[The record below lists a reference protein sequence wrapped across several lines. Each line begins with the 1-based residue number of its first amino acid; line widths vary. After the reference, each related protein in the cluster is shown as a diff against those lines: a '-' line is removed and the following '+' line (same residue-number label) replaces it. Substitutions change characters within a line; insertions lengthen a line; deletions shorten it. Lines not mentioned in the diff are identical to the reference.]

1 MKNKIIELLLNEEY
15 EFISGEELA
24 KILGMSRAGVWKHI
38 KSLKEEGYN
47 IESVNKKGYRLVEK
61 PNDILTYQNIAH
73 QLDTK
78 YIGNNI
84 IHFNTIDSTNDYA
97 KKIANGEKDGAIV
110 ISEEQTKGKGRLG
123 RNWDSK
129 ANEGIWMSII
139 LKPNMIP
146 YKAPF
151 ITLIAGA
158 SIVRALNNLNVKAT
172 IKWPNDIILNN
183 KKICG
188 ILTELSSEIERI
200 NYIVLGIGINVKTME
215 FSQEICNIATSLY
228 KEGYI
233 ISRVDLV
240 RNILEE
246 FEKLY
251 DDYIENDSKVN
262 TMNICRE
269 YSAIIGKEIYIIN
282 GEDKEMVTCL
292 DINSNGNLLI
302 KNSKDEIREIMSGEV
317 SIRGVKGYV

>member
-262 TMNICRE
+262 TLNICRE

>member
-24 KILGMSRAGVWKHI
+24 KILGISRAGVWKHI

-158 SIVRALNNLNVKAT
+158 SIVRVLNNLNVKAT

-262 TMNICRE
+262 TLNICRE